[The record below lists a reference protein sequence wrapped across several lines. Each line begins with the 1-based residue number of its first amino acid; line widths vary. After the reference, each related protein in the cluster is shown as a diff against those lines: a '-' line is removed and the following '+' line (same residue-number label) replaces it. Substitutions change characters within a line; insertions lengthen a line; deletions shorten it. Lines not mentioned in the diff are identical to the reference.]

1 MSGSEDG
8 ECDLVE
14 VVADKPE
21 RLVQVCWELTPDNE
35 GREIGGLTAAMRFFG
50 KNNGTIV
57 TFGQQDRILVDDM
70 TIDVVPAHQFLLADA
85 F

>member
-35 GREIGGLTAAMRFFG
+35 GREIGGLTAAMRFSER
-50 KNNGTIV
+50 T
-57 TFGQQDRILVDDM
+57 TA
-70 TIDVVPAHQFLLADA
+70 PS
-85 F
+85 